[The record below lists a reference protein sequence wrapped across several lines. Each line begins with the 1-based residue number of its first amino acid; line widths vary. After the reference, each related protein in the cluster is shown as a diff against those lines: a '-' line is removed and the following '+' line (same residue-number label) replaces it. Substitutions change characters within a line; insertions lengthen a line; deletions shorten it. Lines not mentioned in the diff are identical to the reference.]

1 MTRRGKRVVLICI
14 LITVASAV
22 IIGYGV
28 GKLLQTKDEKIDA
41 PKISEVIED
50 ECTEEYK
57 EEQNVTE
64 VNSTEEKVSSNAI
77 LILKKYYIQCDHTIN
92 EYVELPQELVNMTK
106 EQVQAHYP
114 DWEVIEPVLLS
125 YIQVQAHYPDWE
137 VIGFEKGKIILY
149 KEFDGV
155 CGEHFKLRVENGKV
169 VIYLVSQ
176 EGRESLY
183 EKTNISSEYLTE
195 TDLINMQD
203 GLEIYGKEELNKV
216 IEDFE

>member
-41 PKISEVIED
+41 SKISEVIED

-77 LILKKYYIQCDHTIN
+77 LILKKYYIQCAVSYTHLT
-92 EYVELPQELVNMTK
+92 LPTNMT
-106 EQVQAHYP
+106 V
-114 DWEVIEPVLLS
+114 
-125 YIQVQAHYPDWE
+125 
-137 VIGFEKGKIILY
+137 
-149 KEFDGV
+149 
-155 CGEHFKLRVENGKV
+155 
-169 VIYLVSQ
+169 
-176 EGRESLY
+176 
-183 EKTNISSEYLTE
+183 
-195 TDLINMQD
+195 
-203 GLEIYGKEELNKV
+203 
-216 IEDFE
+216 